1 MTNSTIIIPDMLP
14 SELLL
19 SIRCSIDNDN
29 INDIDNG
36 LLVYINTSNTLYYS
50 VFIHYF
56 NIQVN
61 MKD

>member
-36 LLVYINTSNTLYYS
+36 LLVYINTSNTLYSS

>member
-1 MTNSTIIIPDMLP
+1 MTNSTVIIPDMLP

-36 LLVYINTSNTLYYS
+36 LLVYINTSNTLYSS

>member
-1 MTNSTIIIPDMLP
+1 MTNSTLIIADMLP

-36 LLVYINTSNTLYYS
+36 LLVYINTSNTLYSS